1 MLESTRKILNIYLLF
16 MEKGKNQF
24 AVPFVYA
31 KSPLQSGWLS
41 AENKKAMQNTASV
54 LVNTSGSGRVINIAD
69 NPNFR
74 GFWLGGSK
82 LFMNAIFFFCL
93 IDAASGRAD

>member
-1 MLESTRKILNIYLLF
+1 

-24 AVPFVYA
+24 AVPFVYT

-41 AENKKAMQNTASV
+41 AENKKALENTASV
-54 LVNTSGSGRVINIAD
+54 LVNTVGSGRVINIAD

-82 LFMNAIFFFCL
+82 LFMNAIFL
-93 IDAASGRAD
+93 GRTIDAASGRAE